1 MRIAVNAS
9 PLLQDTPADTGNVAS
24 EMLFRLCNL
33 HPEIEFILIA
43 EGPGT
48 LPRPLPANAQLVELK
63 PILNNSL
70 GRYIWRQRQWPGA
83 LKKHKIDRLLC
94 IDEILPVPDD
104 LPAYLVLTRGTGTL
118 DSAVASQFIRR
129 FRTISVFSEFM
140 REQVNKRFGGL
151 DNKMEFLRPGVSE
164 AYMPINWEE
173 REEVKREYAGG
184 MEYFMAVGSIHP
196 DNNIIPLLK
205 AFSLLKKRLRT
216 NMKLVLT
223 GRLTAAGEEIAEAM
237 QTYKFRDDVVW
248 LQKPDEAILARLTA
262 GAYAVV
268 FTAGADGLPVPL
280 YAALRS
286 QVPAV
291 VIHAGAAPEAGGDAA
306 LNAVAGDITDLSE
319 KMAALYKDE
328 MLRSRL
334 LAHIPHI
341 PSWDDAA
348 LMLGRTITS

>member
-33 HPEIEFILIA
+33 HPETEFILIA
-43 EGPGT
+43 EGPDAH
-48 LPRPLPANAQLVELK
+48 PRPLPANARLVVLK
-63 PILNNSL
+63 PYLNNSL
-70 GRYIWRQRQWPGA
+70 GRYIWRRRQWPRA
-83 LKKHKIDRLLC
+83 LKKQKVDRLLC
-94 IDEILPVPDD
+94 IDAILPVPDD
-104 LPAYLVLTRGTGTL
+104 LPAFLVLTRNAAVL
-118 DSAVASQFIRR
+118 DTATASQFIRR
-129 FRTISVFSEFM
+129 FSKISVFSEFM

-151 DNKMEFLRPGVSE
+151 DNKIEFLPPGVSE
-164 AYMPINWEE
+164 AYMPLNWEE
-173 REEVKREYAGG
+173 REEVKREYAAG
-184 MEYFMAVGSIHP
+184 MEYFIAVGSIHP

-205 AFSLLKKRLRT
+205 AFSLLKKRLRSS
-216 NMKLVLT
+216 MKLVLT
-223 GRLTAAGEEIAEAM
+223 GRLTIEGEEIAEAM

-248 LQKPDEAILARLTA
+248 LQKPDEPILARLTA

-268 FTAGADGLPVPL
+268 FTGGADGLAVPV
-280 YAALRS
+280 YAALRC

-291 VIHAGAAPEAGGDAA
+291 VIYAGAATEAGGDAA

-319 KMAALYKDE
+319 KMGALYKDE

-334 LAHIPHI
+334 LAHVPHI

-348 LMLGRTITS
+348 VMLGRTITS